1 MLLARFARTNA
12 LRRAAYADR
21 EARLT
26 QRILASDDPQEVGRL
41 KLERYELRKSNEQ
54 RLAAARAKKRAA
66 NQRAARVER
75 WRHGPRKRVLG

>member
-1 MLLARFARTNA
+1 LQAHYARQNA

-26 QRILASDDPQEVGRL
+26 QRIAEAADPEESERL
-41 KLERYELRKSNEQ
+41 KLKRYLLRKSDQ
-54 RLAAARAKKRAA
+54 RRLAAARAKKRAA
-66 NQRAARVER
+66 KRKVASAER